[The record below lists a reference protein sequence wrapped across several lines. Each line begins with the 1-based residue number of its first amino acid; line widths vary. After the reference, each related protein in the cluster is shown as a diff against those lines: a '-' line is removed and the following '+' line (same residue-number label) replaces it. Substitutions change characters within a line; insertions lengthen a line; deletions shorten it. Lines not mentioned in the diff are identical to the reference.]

1 MASGL
6 HCRARRLAAAQGIR
20 VPSGKRRKERTLSPP
35 SSAPNLQS
43 KQEPKGKAKR
53 GRTPNSSANQRQEEE
68 WGGRSESGALQALG
82 SQHRDWGGGGAEAAV
97 RVVLL
102 ALHPPPPTL
111 PSLKVP
117 RHFQTFSKEKIINKK
132 ATKEGSEGHCSF
144 SLPDSHREE
153 KNKGKKKKKITKINP
168 YFNPTFSQRS
178 PVPSQSVTHK
188 ANPEDALPSRHQEG
202 RRERG

>member
-1 MASGL
+1 MQRGKAELRFGSQPHSSDLLSPHCGASCGTPNLPQEEGAKPHPYKEGSRGAQVVVGCRERAMASGL

-68 WGGRSESGALQALG
+68 WGDKVRVGLCKPWDHSTGIG
-82 SQHRDWGGGGAEAAV
+82 GGGGAEAAV

-102 ALHPPPPTL
+102 ALHPPPPL
-111 PSLKVP
+111 
-117 RHFQTFSKEKIINKK
+117 
-132 ATKEGSEGHCSF
+132 
-144 SLPDSHREE
+144 
-153 KNKGKKKKKITKINP
+153 
-168 YFNPTFSQRS
+168 S
-178 PVPSQSVTHK
+178 PH
-188 ANPEDALPSRHQEG
+188 
-202 RRERG
+202 